1 MRTKARIFVRNYQV
15 VSADTHLE
23 VPPTLWAEYLEA
35 SFRNQAPRLVDLPD
49 GGEGWLLGEGEPVPI
64 GVNISSGRKYR
75 EFIERGLRYE
85 GQPGTGGPEQ
95 RIAEQDLDG
104 TDAEVLFSTL
114 IATMLTRMTDSDLV
128 CETVRAYNTWLS
140 DYCSH
145 EAERLLG
152 VGLIPFTGISD
163 ALNEL
168 EHISTLPAVRGAH
181 LLKFPAGGEW
191 ATDDDEPFW
200 ERAADLNV
208 PLICHHN
215 FGGETGKRSHPLGGL
230 AEKAIDIAGSA
241 DVAHFI
247 WLLGADLP
255 LPTLPI
261 VTIGQIITLGVL
273 DRHPGLRFHFAET
286 GVGWLAYWLEQM
298 DDRYDRHRHW
308 AGIELKMYP
317 SEYVTQHFTFSFQED
332 HAGVAVRNLIGVDN
346 ICWASDFPHAVSD
359 WPYSRETRARQ
370 FSGLTDYERR
380 KIQALNILRQ
390 IGMISAE
397 DVERMAHEPLIDP
410 TPAKV
415 VPRGVRR
422 M

>member
-1 MRTKARIFVRNYQV
+1 
-15 VSADTHLE
+15 
-23 VPPTLWAEYLEA
+23 
-35 SFRNQAPRLVDLPD
+35 
-49 GGEGWLLGEGEPVPI
+49 
-64 GVNISSGRKYR
+64 
-75 EFIERGLRYE
+75 
-85 GQPGTGGPEQ
+85 
-95 RIAEQDLDG
+95 
-104 TDAEVLFSTL
+104 
-114 IATMLTRMTDSDLV
+114 
-128 CETVRAYNTWLS
+128 
-140 DYCSH
+140 
-145 EAERLLG
+145 
-152 VGLIPFTGISD
+152 
-163 ALNEL
+163 
-168 EHISTLPAVRGAH
+168 
-181 LLKFPAGGEW
+181 
-191 ATDDDEPFW
+191 
-200 ERAADLNV
+200 
-208 PLICHHN
+208 
-215 FGGETGKRSHPLGGL
+215 
-230 AEKAIDIAGSA
+230 
-241 DVAHFI
+241 
-247 WLLGADLP
+247 
-255 LPTLPI
+255 
-261 VTIGQIITLGVL
+261 
-273 DRHPGLRFHFAET
+273 
-286 GVGWLAYWLEQM
+286 M